1 MNTQD
6 RNHNSPEKILIKK
19 NNILEVIDEDY
30 SPNNMKS
37 IDLINRERRYSTNEE
52 KDKDLSLQ
60 NIPEY
65 VNSL

>member
-1 MNTQD
+1 
-6 RNHNSPEKILIKK
+6 LIKK

>member
-1 MNTQD
+1 MNAQD
-6 RNHNSPEKILIKK
+6 SSHHTPETILIKK

-37 IDLINRERRYSTNEE
+37 FDLVNRERRYSSNEE
-52 KDKDLSLQ
+52 KDKDLSDQ

-65 VNSL
+65 ANSL